1 MAKFVF
7 QFEALLKARRNTEE
21 QRQRELGE
29 IMRKRTDMLAEL
41 SMIQRTIRQ
50 SKGELSDALIGRVDM
65 TRVGQF
71 ARYSASS
78 SSRAMVVVSKL
89 AQVERDVE
97 SARQRLLQ
105 SVKER
110 KAIELL
116 KKRRLEEFKQ
126 QAERVEA
133 DALDEMAVQR
143 HARARLTEVQT

>member
-7 QFEALLKARRNTEE
+7 QFEALLTTRRNTEE

-29 IMRKRTDMLAEL
+29 VMRKRTDMLTEL
-41 SMIQRTIRQ
+41 STIQSTIRQ
-50 SKGELSDALIGRVDM
+50 SKTELSDALTGRVDM

-78 SSRAMVVVSKL
+78 SARAMAVVSKL
-89 AQVERDVE
+89 AQVEREVE
-97 SARQRLLQ
+97 AARQRLLQ

-133 DALDEMAVQR
+133 EALDEMAVQR
-143 HARARLTEVQT
+143 HARGKLNEVQT